1 MSTES
6 KASGSM
12 FDAVKW
18 LVALVLFAG
27 AVAGASDAF
36 YLSVGVELGTLYRV
50 LIVVALMLLAAGAA
64 LTTTQGSNFLE
75 LLKEANKERR
85 KVVWPTPV
93 ETRQTTLIVVAVVF
107 IVGLFLYLLDMG
119 LSSLVI
125 LIVG

>member
-36 YLSVGVELGTLYRV
+36 YQSVGVEMGTLYRV
-50 LIVVALMLLAAGAA
+50 LIVVAFMLLADRCCNLRRPRGSKLPGA
-64 LTTTQGSNFLE
+64 S
-75 LLKEANKERR
+75 
-85 KVVWPTPV
+85 
-93 ETRQTTLIVVAVVF
+93 
-107 IVGLFLYLLDMG
+107 
-119 LSSLVI
+119 
-125 LIVG
+125 